1 MDHLFFIILG
11 VKVDIGGSFMQKKI
25 LVVDDDYPTVELI
38 SLILEKENF
47 MVLKAYSGKGA
58 LDKLENNDV
67 DAALLDMMLPD
78 INGLNLLQTIRNNPV
93 TAHIPLIMVTGRT
106 DEIDTV
112 LGLEM
117 GADDYIYKPF
127 KRREL
132 VARLNVIFRRIEQDK
147 NIVEKN
153 IIFGSICI
161 NVETHKVVK
170 DDVDIIMS
178 PKEFQLLTLLSSNP
192 NKVYTREELLD
203 KIWDDEIAI
212 ETRTVDVHIRRIR
225 SKIEDDPEN
234 PKWIETVRGYGYR
247 FSK

>member
-1 MDHLFFIILG
+1 
-11 VKVDIGGSFMQKKI
+11 MQKKI
-25 LVVDDDYPTVELI
+25 LVVDDDYSTVELI
-38 SLILEKENF
+38 GLILEKENF
-47 MVLKAYSGKGA
+47 LVIKAYSGKSA
-58 LDKLENNDV
+58 LEKLDSNDI

-78 INGLNLLQTIRNNPV
+78 ISGLNLLQTIRSNPV

-132 VARLNVIFRRIEQDK
+132 VARLNVIFRRMEQDK
-147 NIVEKN
+147 NIIEKN
-153 IIFGSICI
+153 IQFGSISI
-161 NVETHKVVK
+161 NIETHKVLK
-170 DDVDIIMS
+170 DNVDVVMS

-192 NKVYTREELLD
+192 NKVFSRDELLD

-212 ETRTVDVHIRRIR
+212 ESRTVDVHIRRIR
-225 SKIEDDPEN
+225 SKIEDDPDN
-234 PKWIETVRGYGYR
+234 PKWIETIRGYGYR